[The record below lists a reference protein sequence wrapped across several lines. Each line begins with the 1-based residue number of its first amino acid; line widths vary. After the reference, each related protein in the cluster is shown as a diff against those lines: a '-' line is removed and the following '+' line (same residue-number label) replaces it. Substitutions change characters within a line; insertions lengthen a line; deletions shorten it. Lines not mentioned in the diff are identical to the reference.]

1 MKKDETRIAT
11 YNKDG
16 MIYKVFKTC
25 IDKKPGL
32 KDWNIYYYICYDNRH
47 PQPIF
52 DSQNFDDYCD
62 LKKSLNEYDIK
73 IRLKDFKKNA

>member
-1 MKKDETRIAT
+1 MKKNETKIAT
-11 YNKDG
+11 YNNNG

-52 DSQNFDDYCD
+52 DSDNFDDYCD
-62 LKKSLNEYDIK
+62 IKAALKENGIK
-73 IRLKDFKKNA
+73 VRQIDFK

>member
-1 MKKDETRIAT
+1 MKKNETKIAT
-11 YNKDG
+11 YNNNG

-52 DSQNFDDYCD
+52 DSNNFDDYCD
-62 LKKSLNEYDIK
+62 IKDALKENGVKVRQI
-73 IRLKDFKKNA
+73 DFE

>member
-1 MKKDETRIAT
+1 MKKNETKIAT
-11 YNKDG
+11 YNNNG

-52 DSQNFDDYCD
+52 DSNNFDDYCD
-62 LKKSLNEYDIK
+62 IKDELKENGVKVRQI
-73 IRLKDFKKNA
+73 DFE